1 MKYSGRRELLC
12 KLSKLSNLM
21 PNLSQNVCKPQKFN
35 NPDGILI
42 LRKYFRYETTNFA
55 PKGQGSARS
64 L

>member
-1 MKYSGRRELLC
+1 MINS
-12 KLSKLSNLM
+12 
-21 PNLSQNVCKPQKFN
+21 NLSQNVCKQQKFN